1 MKGIKLEG
9 NYQEQARQINNF
21 IAELGGK
28 KIKRNR
34 NAFSKKLEYNFSGK
48 RAGACHPTTAKKK
61 GVTWDEQP
69 CFGYRVVKSKSHY
82 GGREEQNRI
91 FMKAHSKYDIVSHYT
106 LVDCLASCY
115 HEAIVVC
122 VRELK
127 KSGEVYM
134 VAHIAGKCP
143 YCTYFER
150 Y

>member
-1 MKGIKLEG
+1 MKGIKIEG
-9 NYQEQARQINNF
+9 NFQEQAEQINNF

-34 NAFSKKLEYNFSGK
+34 NSFNNKLEFNFSDK
-48 RAGACHPTTAKKK
+48 RCGSCHPTTAKKK
-61 GVTWDEQP
+61 GLTWDEQP
-69 CFGYRVVKSKSHY
+69 CFGYRVVKSPSYY
-82 GGREEQNRI
+82 GGEEEQNRI
-91 FMKAHSKYDIVSHYT
+91 LMKANQKYDIVTHYT
-106 LVDCLASCY
+106 LVNCEASCY

-122 VRELK
+122 VRELA
-127 KSGEVYM
+127 KSGDTFM